1 MAGLARKIIGALGN
15 LGKRSDAPKD
25 RSVLLGERPQPVT
38 LSEFMELLP
47 DDFPLTAENLAEQ
60 IQQIPDEDVKFYL
73 LRELNERY
81 NLKEE

>member
-38 LSEFMELLP
+38 LNEFMNLLP
-47 DDFPLTAENLAEQ
+47 DNFPLTVENIAEQ
-60 IQQIPDEDVKFYL
+60 IQKIPDEDIKFYL

-81 NLKEE
+81 PSK